1 MYVEHPYKFND
12 KFYAKVDG
20 KFYEI
25 TREVAKAMLSA
36 YRNEVYRSKKW
47 QPEDP
52 ETMTRKTKWTE
63 LLDCVFSENTDGIGV
78 QDLPDE
84 GQRSVEDLVILQ
96 AESAELHQNIAK
108 LSEHEQFIIK
118 SIYFEGMKQVFD
130 GGEIIAGAEVAAKP
144 KVSSEAAGKGVFADD
159 LMKVEDIKN
168 GYCTQFLINKY
179 EGASAAKMRAFAESN
194 GDSVVCIE
202 DDDVIN
208 LHVHTADPGK
218 ILSEAIKYGYLTN
231 FKIENMHEQFLA
243 RQKQGKSLEKQASA
257 EKAPSQSS
265 EFVYAAVDPSR
276 DYGFVAVA
284 AGEGLKAVFTDLAA
298 DAVVSGG
305 QTMNPAT
312 EDILAA
318 IQSVPAKTVFVL
330 PNNKNIIMAA
340 EQAQKLAD
348 RQVVVLPTRTVPMGI
363 TAMLNFD
370 PSVNAE
376 TNTINMMAAAD
387 KVSTGLI
394 TYAARDSE
402 YDGKR
407 IRKGEIMALE
417 NGKIVSTSNDITK
430 ATYRLARGM
439 CKKDSSFVTII
450 SGCDVS
456 DEDAEKVTEIV
467 KAKCP
472 NHVEVSHIRGGQPVY
487 YYMISVE

>member
-1 MYVEHPYKFND
+1 MKPTE
-12 KFYAKVDG
+12 G
-20 KFYEI
+20 TI
-25 TREVAKAMLSA
+25 LTVARVAGEEAAASAIADPAELWKLVLSA
-36 YRNEVYRSKKW
+36 
-47 QPEDP
+47 
-52 ETMTRKTKWTE
+52 
-63 LLDCVFSENTDGIGV
+63 
-78 QDLPDE
+78 
-84 GQRSVEDLVILQ
+84 GQRALDNTPNQLPVL
-96 AESAELHQNIAK
+96 K
-108 LSEHEQFIIK
+108 K
-118 SIYFEGMKQVFD
+118 
-130 GGEIIAGAEVAAKP
+130 AG
-144 KVSSEAAGKGVFADD
+144 
-159 LMKVEDIKN
+159 
-168 GYCTQFLINKY
+168 
-179 EGASAAKMRAFAESN
+179 
-194 GDSVVCIE
+194 VV
-202 DDDVIN
+202 
-208 LHVHTADPGK
+208 
-218 ILSEAIKYGYLTN
+218 
-231 FKIENMHEQFLA
+231 
-243 RQKQGKSLEKQASA
+243 
-257 EKAPSQSS
+257 
-265 EFVYAAVDPSR
+265 
-276 DYGFVAVA
+276 
-284 AGEGLKAVFTDLAA
+284 
-298 DAVVSGG
+298 DAGG
-305 QTMNPAT
+305 QTMNPST
-312 EDILAA
+312 EDNLAA

-340 EQAQKLAD
+340 EQAEKLAD

-417 NGKIVSTSNDITK
+417 NGKIVSTSTDITK

-456 DEDAEKVTEIV
+456 DEDAEKVTEMV

>member
-1 MYVEHPYKFND
+1 M
-12 KFYAKVDG
+12 
-20 KFYEI
+20 
-25 TREVAKAMLSA
+25 
-36 YRNEVYRSKKW
+36 
-47 QPEDP
+47 
-52 ETMTRKTKWTE
+52 
-63 LLDCVFSENTDGIGV
+63 
-78 QDLPDE
+78 
-84 GQRSVEDLVILQ
+84 
-96 AESAELHQNIAK
+96 
-108 LSEHEQFIIK
+108 
-118 SIYFEGMKQVFD
+118 
-130 GGEIIAGAEVAAKP
+130 
-144 KVSSEAAGKGVFADD
+144 
-159 LMKVEDIKN
+159 
-168 GYCTQFLINKY
+168 
-179 EGASAAKMRAFAESN
+179 
-194 GDSVVCIE
+194 
-202 DDDVIN
+202 
-208 LHVHTADPGK
+208 
-218 ILSEAIKYGYLTN
+218 
-231 FKIENMHEQFLA
+231 
-243 RQKQGKSLEKQASA
+243 
-257 EKAPSQSS
+257 
-265 EFVYAAVDPSR
+265 DPSR

-284 AGEGLKAVFTDLAA
+284 AGEGLKSVFTDLAA

-305 QTMNPAT
+305 QTMNPST

-318 IQSVPAKTVFVL
+318 MQSVPAKTVFVL

-340 EQAQKLAD
+340 EQAEKLAD
-348 RQVVVLPTRTVPMGI
+348 RQVVVLPTRTIPQGI

-407 IRKGEIMALE
+407 IKKGEIMALE
-417 NGKIVSTSNDITK
+417 NGKIVSTSTDITK

-456 DEDAEKVTEIV
+456 DEDAEKVTEMV

-487 YYMISVE
+487 YYMISVGKQFLRLTCSLKNSNSPAVSKCPPQGEFFVVFRRSSPGCSPAGRPGRPPDADGPGCPDRRRRPAAALPPRGTLRRGWSPAPARRQQHRPDPSEN

>member
-1 MYVEHPYKFND
+1 M
-12 KFYAKVDG
+12 
-20 KFYEI
+20 
-25 TREVAKAMLSA
+25 
-36 YRNEVYRSKKW
+36 
-47 QPEDP
+47 
-52 ETMTRKTKWTE
+52 
-63 LLDCVFSENTDGIGV
+63 IGMSTI
-78 QDLPDE
+78 LAIK
-84 GQRSVEDLVILQ
+84 QR
-96 AESAELHQNIAK
+96 
-108 LSEHEQFIIK
+108 
-118 SIYFEGMKQVFD
+118 
-130 GGEIIAGAEVAAKP
+130 AA
-144 KVSSEAAGKGVFADD
+144 
-159 LMKVEDIKN
+159 
-168 GYCTQFLINKY
+168 
-179 EGASAAKMRAFAESN
+179 R
-194 GDSVVCIE
+194 GDSVAQIAREEGISEPTVRKYRDMDGFSPPVKPRKRRGSKLDPFKATIDRWLAE
-202 DDDVIN
+202 DRKRRPKQR
-208 LHVHTADPGK
+208 HTAQRVFDRLVAECGYDGSYTIVQAYVKKRKAELKGAKDEFLNLEWAPGEGQVDFGVCDFRV
-218 ILSEAIKYGYLTN
+218 LGVMREVHYLVVTFPFSNVSLAQCFWGETSEC
-231 FKIENMHEQFLA
+231 
-243 RQKQGKSLEKQASA
+243 
-257 EKAPSQSS
+257 
-265 EFVYAAVDPSR
+265 VC
-276 DYGFVAVA
+276 
-284 AGEGLKAVFTDLAA
+284 EGLKAVFTDLAA

-363 TAMLNFD
+363 TALLNID

-417 NGKIVSTSNDITK
+417 NGKIVSTSTDITK